1 MWLESSLFKSLEIG
15 GGVGIHTHTHT
26 SAAGL
31 VARLQPVMEDGSS
44 YCADPGE
51 KRGAEGEQRRAML
64 LTWQPSRHAK
74 RVMRADSAEI

>member
-1 MWLESSLFKSLEIG
+1 M
-15 GGVGIHTHTHT
+15 GIHTHTHT

-74 RVMRADSAEI
+74 RVMRADSTEI

>member
-1 MWLESSLFKSLEIG
+1 MHTNTHKRGQAG
-15 GGVGIHTHTHT
+15 GKVTVSHGRGY
-26 SAAGL
+26 
-31 VARLQPVMEDGSS
+31 S